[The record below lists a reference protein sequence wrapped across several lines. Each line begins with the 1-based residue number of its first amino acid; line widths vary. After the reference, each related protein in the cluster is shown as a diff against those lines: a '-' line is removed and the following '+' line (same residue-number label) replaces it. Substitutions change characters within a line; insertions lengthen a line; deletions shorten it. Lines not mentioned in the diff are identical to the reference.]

1 VTSRRQRNL
10 SFAAALAAALSACA
24 VGPDFQ
30 TPAPPDVEGF
40 TPEKIASPG
49 NGQRFKEGAAIP
61 ARWWT
66 AFGSTQLDALIQ
78 EALDRNPTLEAADAA
93 IRVAQYNAD
102 AAKGAF
108 FPQVVLNSNSS
119 YQLYSGDATTSTV
132 TQSAYSFFSKQVQI
146 SYAPDIWGA
155 NRRTVESLEAQ
166 RELQGYQKQAAYLT
180 LAANVA
186 KAAIE
191 EASLR
196 AQIAATR
203 RIIELEQE
211 RLTLLERQ
219 FAYGA
224 VSGTDIL
231 SQQSALAQARQTLP
245 DLEKRLAAQR
255 NLLTALAGRYPSQ
268 EVGETFDLARIALPH
283 ELPLSLPAQL
293 VAQRPDIKA
302 AEAGVHSASAQVGVA
317 VAARL
322 PNIVLTANGGTSAFQ
337 LAQLFTPGT
346 GFYALAGNIA
356 QTAFDGMTLLN
367 KQRAADAGLEQA
379 EAQYRA
385 AVINA
390 FQNVADTL
398 RALQADARA
407 VKEARV
413 AEGAAKKY
421 LDKIRLQSRFGG
433 VSQLAVVDAQRT
445 YLAASIA
452 RVQAETQRITDSVA
466 LFVALGGG
474 WETSPRLDHVDTSKR
489 GL

>member
-1 VTSRRQRNL
+1 VTSRGQRNL

-24 VGPDFQ
+24 VGPDFE
-30 TPAPPDVEGF
+30 TPAPPDVARF
-40 TPEKIASPG
+40 TPEKTTSPG
-49 NGQRFKEGAAIP
+49 NGQRFNEGASVP

-66 AFGSTQLDALIQ
+66 AFGSTELDALIQ

-93 IRVAQYNAD
+93 IRIAQYNAD
-102 AAKGAF
+102 AATGVF

-119 YQLYSGDATTSTV
+119 YQIYSSDATTSTV

-146 SYAPDIWGA
+146 SYTPDIWGG
-155 NRRTVESLEAQ
+155 NRRTLEGLEAQ
-166 RELQGYQKQAAYLT
+166 RDMQGFQKEAAFLT
-180 LAANVA
+180 LAADVA

-203 RIIELEQE
+203 RIIDLEQE

-219 FAYGA
+219 LAYGA
-224 VSGTDIL
+224 VAGTDIL
-231 SQQSALAQARQTLP
+231 LQQSALAQARQTLP
-245 DLEKRLAAQR
+245 DFERRLAAQR

-268 EVGETFDLARIALPH
+268 EVGETFDLAHIALPR
-283 ELPLSLPAQL
+283 ELPVSLPAGV

-302 AEAGVHSASAQVGVA
+302 AEASVHSASAQVGVA

-322 PNIVLTANGGTSAFQ
+322 PNVTLTANGGTSAFQ

-367 KQRAADAGLEQA
+367 KQKAAEAGLEQA
-379 EAQYRA
+379 EAQYRDT
-385 AVINA
+385 VIKA
-390 FQNVADTL
+390 FRNVADTL
-398 RALQADARA
+398 RALQSDARA

-421 LDKIRLQSRFGG
+421 LDKIRSQLKFGG

-445 YLAASIA
+445 LLNASIT
-452 RVQAETQRITDSVA
+452 RVQAEAQRLTDTVA

-474 WETSPRLDHVDTSKR
+474 WRS
-489 GL
+489 

>member
-1 VTSRRQRNL
+1 VTSRGQRNL
-10 SFAAALAAALSACA
+10 SFAAALAGALSACA
-24 VGPDFQ
+24 VGPDFE
-30 TPAPPDVEGF
+30 TPAPPDVARF
-40 TPEKIASPG
+40 TPEKTASPG
-49 NGQRFKEGAAIP
+49 NGQRFNEGTSVP

-66 AFGSTQLDALIQ
+66 AFGSTELDALIQ

-93 IRVAQYNAD
+93 IRIAQYNAD
-102 AAKGAF
+102 AATGVF

-119 YQLYSGDATTSTV
+119 YQIYSSDATTSTV

-146 SYAPDIWGA
+146 NYTPDIWGG
-155 NRRTVESLEAQ
+155 NRRTLEGLEAQ
-166 RELQGYQKQAAYLT
+166 RDMQGFQKEAAFLT
-180 LAANVA
+180 LAADVA

-203 RIIELEQE
+203 RIIDLEQE

-219 FAYGA
+219 LAYGA
-224 VSGTDIL
+224 VAGTDIL
-231 SQQSALAQARQTLP
+231 LQQSALAQARQTLP
-245 DLEKRLAAQR
+245 DFERRLAAQR

-268 EVGETFDLARIALPH
+268 EVGETFDLAHIALPR
-283 ELPLSLPAQL
+283 ELPVSLPAGV

-302 AEAGVHSASAQVGVA
+302 AEASVHSASAQVGVA

-322 PNIVLTANGGTSAFQ
+322 PNVTLTANGGTSAFQ

-367 KQRAADAGLEQA
+367 KQKAAEAGLEQA
-379 EAQYRA
+379 EAQYRDT
-385 AVINA
+385 VIKA
-390 FQNVADTL
+390 FRNVADTL
-398 RALQADARA
+398 RALQSDARA

-421 LDKIRLQSRFGG
+421 LDKIRSQLKFGG

-445 YLAASIA
+445 LLNASIT
-452 RVQAETQRITDSVA
+452 RVQAEAQRLTDTVA

-474 WETSPRLDHVDTSKR
+474 WRV
-489 GL
+489 